1 MTERHFMKIF
11 QIQVKLDSGAI
22 LSVQEFDGKISIKPG
37 VSKGVIPTKDEIE
50 KVKLLANSIFN
61 KNYDLAEDN

>member
-1 MTERHFMKIF
+1 MKIF